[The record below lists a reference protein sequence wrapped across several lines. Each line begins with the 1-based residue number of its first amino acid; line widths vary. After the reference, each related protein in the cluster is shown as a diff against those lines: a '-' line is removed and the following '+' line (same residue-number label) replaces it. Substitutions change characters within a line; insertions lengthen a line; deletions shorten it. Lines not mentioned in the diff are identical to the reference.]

1 MLSAF
6 APNMCYV
13 THFKEALYCM
23 LMSIKD
29 LKTST
34 CPSQQQDGALDSG
47 PLEGNKCSTL
57 HLKRLFIGILSRSKE
72 IQIQLSIS

>member
-6 APNMCYV
+6 TPNMCYM

-29 LKTST
+29 PKTST
-34 CPSQQQDGALDSG
+34 CPSQQQDGALDPWKG
-47 PLEGNKCSTL
+47 GNAA
-57 HLKRLFIGILSRSKE
+57 HLKGLFIGILSRSKE
-72 IQIQLSIS
+72 IQIQLSLS

>member
-34 CPSQQQDGALDSG
+34 CPSQQQDGALDSLVVWKG
-47 PLEGNKCSTL
+47 TNAA

>member
-1 MLSAF
+1 MLPAF

-34 CPSQQQDGALDSG
+34 RPSQQQDGAPD
-47 PLEGNKCSTL
+47 PLVLWKGGNAAP
-57 HLKRLFIGILSRSKE
+57 LKRLFIRILSRSKE
-72 IQIQLSIS
+72 IQMGL